1 MTTIPSTAPAGLTPG
16 AGGSTGS
23 QLLGLVRRID
33 IVAVMPY
40 LYLVGLSVALYFLQS
55 ALLTGPGSLDVRAT
69 AVLPLALIAFG
80 QTLAIY
86 TRGIDLSVGGIVST
100 TTAIVATH
108 SGASGFSLAVLVGAV
123 IGLAAFG
130 GLVNGLVVSLTKLQ
144 PFIVTL
150 ATWSIWGGIAF
161 VVLPVEGGATP
172 SGLVDGLL
180 GTFLGI
186 PKSVFG
192 VAILI
197 AVWFWLRNTRFV
209 TDLKAI
215 GSDEVRARLNG
226 VPLVRRKTQV
236 YVLSAVL
243 SALAGIWVA
252 AQTAS
257 GAPQAGDQF
266 ILNSVAAVVVG
277 GASIYGGT
285 GSAASSI
292 IGAIVLLMIPDLVFA
307 LKLTSFWSVFFQG
320 FLLIVTVTISSLVIN
335 FRESRSR

>member
-1 MTTIPSTAPAGLTPG
+1 MREATAPAGLNPR
-16 AGGSTGS
+16 AGGSAQG
-23 QLLGLVRRID
+23 QALGLVGRID

-40 LYLVGLSVALYFLQS
+40 LYLVGLSLALYFLQS

-108 SGASGFSLAVLVGAV
+108 SHASGFSLAVLVGAV
-123 IGLAAFG
+123 IGLAGFG

-161 VVLPVEGGATP
+161 VVLPVEGGSTP
-172 SGLVDGLL
+172 NGLVNGLL
-180 GTFLGI
+180 GTVLGI
-186 PKSVFG
+186 PKSVIG
-192 VAILI
+192 VVILI
-197 AVWFWLRNTRFV
+197 AIWFWLRNTRFV
-209 TDLKAI
+209 IDLKAI

-226 VPLVRRKTQV
+226 VRLVRRKTQV

-243 SALAGIWVA
+243 AALAGIWVA

-335 FRESRSR
+335 YRESRARSL

>member
-1 MTTIPSTAPAGLTPG
+1 MSEATTAPAGFRPG
-16 AGGSTGS
+16 DRGSLAG

-33 IVAVMPY
+33 VVAVMPY

-55 ALLTGPGSLDVRAT
+55 ALLTGPSALEVRAT

-100 TTAIVATH
+100 TTAIIATH
-108 SGASGFSLAVLVGAV
+108 SGATGFSLALLVAAV

-130 GLVNGLVVSLTKLQ
+130 GLVNGLVVSLTRLQ

-150 ATWSIWGGIAF
+150 ATWSIWGGVAF

-172 SGLVDGLL
+172 NGLVNGLL
-180 GTFLGI
+180 GSILGI
-186 PKSVFG
+186 PKSVIG
-192 VAILI
+192 VVILL
-197 AVWFWLRNTRFV
+197 AAWFWLRNTRFV
-209 TDLKAI
+209 VDLKAI

-226 VPLVRRKTQV
+226 ISLVRRKTQV

-243 SALAGIWVA
+243 SSLAGIWVA

-257 GAPQAGDQF
+257 GAPTAGDQF
-266 ILNSVAAVVVG
+266 ILNSVAAVVIG

-292 IGAIVLLMIPDLVFA
+292 IGSIVLLMIPDLVFA

-320 FLLIVTVTISSLVIN
+320 FLLIVTVMISSLVIT
-335 FRESRSR
+335 FRESRAG

>member
-1 MTTIPSTAPAGLTPG
+1 
-16 AGGSTGS
+16 
-23 QLLGLVRRID
+23 
-33 IVAVMPY
+33 
-40 LYLVGLSVALYFLQS
+40 
-55 ALLTGPGSLDVRAT
+55 
-69 AVLPLALIAFG
+69 
-80 QTLAIY
+80 
-86 TRGIDLSVGGIVST
+86 
-100 TTAIVATH
+100 
-108 SGASGFSLAVLVGAV
+108 V

-161 VVLPVEGGATP
+161 VVLPVEGGSTP
-172 SGLVDGLL
+172 NGLVNGLL
-180 GTFLGI
+180 GTVLGI
-186 PKSVFG
+186 PKSVIG
-192 VAILI
+192 VVILI
-197 AVWFWLRNTRFV
+197 AIWFWMRNTRFV
-209 TDLKAI
+209 IDLKAI
-215 GSDEVRARLNG
+215 GSDEVRARLNA

-243 SALAGIWVA
+243 AALAGIWVA

-277 GASIYGGT
+277 GASIYGGS

-335 FRESRSR
+335 YRESRARSL

>member
-1 MTTIPSTAPAGLTPG
+1 MSEATTAPTGLRPG
-16 AGGSTGS
+16 GGGSAGG
-23 QLLGLVRRID
+23 QPLGLVRRID
-33 IVAVMPY
+33 VVAVMPY
-40 LYLVGLSVALYFLQS
+40 LYLAGLSLALYFLQS
-55 ALLTGPGSLDVRAT
+55 ALLTGPGSVDVRAT

-100 TTAIVATH
+100 TTAIVANH
-108 SGASGFSLAVLVGAV
+108 SGAGGFPLAVLVVSV
-123 IGLAAFG
+123 IALAAFG

-161 VVLPVEGGATP
+161 VILPVEGGATP
-172 SGLVDGLL
+172 TGLVNGLL
-180 GTFLGI
+180 GTVLGV
-186 PKSVFG
+186 PKSVIG
-192 VAILI
+192 VVILL
-197 AVWFWLRNTRFV
+197 AAWFWLRNTRFV
-209 TDLKAI
+209 IDLKAI
-215 GSDEVRARLNG
+215 GSDETRARLNG
-226 VPLVRRKTQV
+226 IRLVRRKTQV

-243 SALAGIWVA
+243 AALAGIWVA

-257 GAPQAGDQF
+257 GSPTAGDQF
-266 ILNSVAAVVVG
+266 ILNSVAAVVIG

-292 IGAIVLLMIPDLVFA
+292 VGAIVLLMIPDLVFA

-320 FLLIVTVTISSLVIN
+320 FLLIVTVMISSLVIT
-335 FRESRSR
+335 FREARAR

>member
-1 MTTIPSTAPAGLTPG
+1 MSGVTTAPAGLRPEDRDSP
-16 AGGSTGS
+16 AG
-23 QLLGLVRRID
+23 QLRGLVRRID
-33 IVAVMPY
+33 AVAVMPY
-40 LYLVGLSVALYFLQS
+40 LYLVGLSIALYLTQS
-55 ALLTGPGSLDVRAT
+55 ALLTGPSALEVRAT

-86 TRGIDLSVGGIVST
+86 TRGIDLAVGGIVST
-100 TTAIVATH
+100 TTAIVASH
-108 SGASGFSLAVLVGAV
+108 SGAAGFSLAVLVAAV
-123 IGLAAFG
+123 LALAAFG
-130 GLVNGLVVSLTKLQ
+130 GLVNGLVVSLTRLQ

-161 VVLPVEGGATP
+161 VILPVEGGATP
-172 SGLVDGLL
+172 SGLVNGLL
-180 GTFLGI
+180 GSILGV
-186 PKSVFG
+186 PKSVIG
-192 VAILI
+192 VVILLAI
-197 AVWFWLRNTRFV
+197 WFWLRNTRFIV
-209 TDLKAI
+209 DLKAI
-215 GSDEVRARLNG
+215 GSDEARARLNG

-257 GAPQAGDQF
+257 GAPTAGDQF
-266 ILNSVAAVVVG
+266 ILNSVAAVVIG

-292 IGAIVLLMIPDLVFA
+292 IGSIVLLMIPDLVFA

-320 FLLIVTVTISSLVIN
+320 FLLIVTVMISSIVIT
-335 FRESRSR
+335 FRESRAG